1 MDDISKKGPHT
12 QAIHAGQHAD
22 PTTGACS
29 VPIYQ
34 ASTFAFKNADHGAA
48 SFRGDEDGG
57 FIYTRLGNPTIM
69 ALEESVATLEKGCG
83 GMACATGMAA
93 VNLVYYALLSQGDHV
108 VCGDSVYGPS
118 RLVLENEYPRFGIE
132 ADFVDTS
139 RVANIAAAMK
149 PNTKLVYLETPANP
163 NLKLT
168 DLTAA
173 VKLAH
178 DHGALVCVDNTFA
191 TPLLQQPLELGADL
205 VLHSMTKF
213 INGHTDVV
221 AGMVVA
227 KDEELYKRVLKVHKN
242 LGGTMDPHQAWLVLR
257 GIKSLGL
264 RMEKAQDNCL
274 RLARFLE
281 QHPKIDWVRYPFL
294 ESHPQYALAR
304 EQMRGGGAV
313 MSFGVAGGLEGGK
326 KLMDNLELCTL
337 AVSLGGIETLIEH
350 PASMTHAGM
359 SQAEREKAGIS
370 DDLVRIAVG
379 CEDYADL
386 EADLARVLD
395 TI

>member
-1 MDDISKKGPHT
+1 MHDLTKKGLHT

-22 PTTGACS
+22 PATGACS

-48 SFRGDEDGG
+48 SFRGDKDGG

-69 ALEESVATLEKGCG
+69 ALEESVATLEQGHG

-132 ADFVDTS
+132 ADFVDAS
-139 RVANIAAAMK
+139 DVANIAAAMK
-149 PNTKLVYLETPANP
+149 PNTRLVYLETPANP

-168 DLTAA
+168 DLKAA
-173 VKLAH
+173 VEIAH
-178 DHGALVCVDNTFA
+178 AQGALVCVDNTFA
-191 TPLLQQPLELGADL
+191 TPLLQNPLELGADL

-227 KDEELYKRVLKVHKN
+227 KDEELYKRMLKVHKN

-257 GIKSLGL
+257 GIKSLGM
-264 RMEKAQDNCL
+264 RMERAQENCL
-274 RLARFLE
+274 QLARFLE

-313 MSFGVAGGLEGGK
+313 MSFGVQGGLEGGK

-359 SQAEREKAGIS
+359 SREEREKASIT